1 MRAQA
6 TPLQVRDDAGAG
18 DPAAA
23 RAPMRARTV
32 PQRNPNQRRHVMPHG
47 RAPIT
52 TYMHGTV
59 TKPAVSGGATRRGDP
74 ATKLLAIQARAA
86 PLVDTHAHAR
96 SGALAVKLNQN
107 ALAPLTRQTTRARC
121 ARMVARPLRGEH
133 AMLQDHER
141 RRAPRRILKADHQAI
156 VDGGGT
162 DGSAIGLRKLLGK
175 PHATGAQIPQNAGRP
190 GVPHVERSRGLPR
203 HGSLNRKL
211 DLADVAA

>member
-1 MRAQA
+1 
-6 TPLQVRDDAGAG
+6 
-18 DPAAA
+18 
-23 RAPMRARTV
+23 MRARAV
-32 PQRNPNQRRHVMPHG
+32 PQRNPNQHRHVMPHD
-47 RAPIT
+47 RASIT
-52 TYMHGTV
+52 TCIHGTV
-59 TKPAVSGGATRRGDP
+59 TEPAVSGGANRRGDP
-74 ATKLLAIQARAA
+74 AAKPLTIQARAA

-107 ALAPLTRQTTRARC
+107 ALAPLTRQATRARR

-141 RRAPRRILKADHQAI
+141 HRAPRRILKVDRQAI
-156 VDGGGT
+156 VNGGGT
-162 DGSAIGLRKLLGK
+162 DGAAIGLRKLLGK
-175 PHATGAQIPQNAGRP
+175 PYAAGAQILQNAGRP

>member
-1 MRAQA
+1 MRAW
-6 TPLQVRDDAGAG
+6 
-18 DPAAA
+18 
-23 RAPMRARTV
+23 TV
-32 PQRNPNQRRHVMPHG
+32 PQRNPHQRRHVMPHG

-74 ATKLLAIQARAA
+74 ATKLLAIQARAT

-175 PHATGAQIPQNAGRP
+175 PHATGAQIPQNASRP

>member
-6 TPLQVRDDAGAG
+6 TPLQVRDDAGAD

-133 AMLQDHER
+133 AML
-141 RRAPRRILKADHQAI
+141 
-156 VDGGGT
+156 
-162 DGSAIGLRKLLGK
+162 
-175 PHATGAQIPQNAGRP
+175 
-190 GVPHVERSRGLPR
+190 
-203 HGSLNRKL
+203 
-211 DLADVAA
+211 